1 MATDSLRDH
10 ISSFRP
16 PSKSSPPNLGS
27 KTMLKIELWKGQPQ
41 GCTCETKRSPKPSP
55 TSQADCEEV
64 ANPPP
69 TFQLIIVSM
78 SMNGLHNKN
87 ANGGS
92 SVGMEIGDE
101 HK

>member
-1 MATDSLRDH
+1 M
-10 ISSFRP
+10 RP
-16 PSKSSPPNLGS
+16 NGVPNPLPLH
-27 KTMLKIELWKGQPQ
+27 KLTV
-41 GCTCETKRSPKPSP
+41 KRLL
-55 TSQADCEEV
+55 T
-64 ANPPP
+64 PPP
-69 TFQLIIVSM
+69 TFQFIIVSM